1 MSRIDE
7 TISKMQEF
15 IKGIEDETLKH
26 IEDLDE
32 EGRLQAKTLAD
43 KTITTINSS
52 IEKLVNMKETI
63 SNETDLEDFL
73 NRLETKCKDVADF
86 TVSKID
92 EIRPIV
98 KEDIQDLKSD
108 LEKDFDDFKKDLVN
122 IKIAAKRA
130 IGAEEKKQE
139 KTTYDK
145 LLDNEY
151 VKNAIK
157 FAKYTKDKAI
167 EFYNDPKTQK
177 AINEAKLETIH
188 LAEKGLEK
196 LKQILEDENKED

>member
-63 SNETDLEDFL
+63 SNEADLEDFL

-98 KEDIQDLKSD
+98 KKDIQDLKSD

-130 IGAEEKKQE
+130 IGVEEKKQE